1 METITRLF
9 ALTGRTAV
17 VTGASSGLGVVFAE
31 ALASVGANVVLAA
44 RRTDR
49 LEQVKQRIAATGRQ
63 AEAVA
68 CDVGE
73 PQQIEALVR
82 KSIARFGRVDIL
94 INNAGV
100 VAEGGMLPERIPWQA
115 FEQTVRINLLGAWYC
130 AQQCAAQSM
139 LPDGKGGNIVNVAS
153 IAGLHGLADFP
164 SAYQATK
171 AALINLTQ
179 NLAGSWG
186 DRGVRVNA
194 LAPGWFPSE
203 MTDQVMSVPSF
214 RAWTERSAPMKRTG
228 RPEELVAPLLFLAS
242 DASSFVT
249 GHTLVVD
256 GGIAAAGGEQM
267 PGDFMQLLAALTPH
281 DLGKRIGR

>member
-1 METITRLF
+1 MNAISKLF
-9 ALTGRTAV
+9 DLTGRTAI
-17 VTGASSGLGVVFAE
+17 VTGASSGLGVTFAE
-31 ALASVGANVVLAA
+31 ALASAGASVVLAA
-44 RRTDR
+44 RRVDR
-49 LEQVKQRIAATGRQ
+49 LESVKKKITATGGK

-73 PQQIEALVR
+73 PQQIEALVAQAV
-82 KSIARFGRVDIL
+82 ARFGRVDIL
-94 INNAGV
+94 VNNAGV
-100 VAEGGMLPERIPWQA
+100 VAEGGMVPERIPWTV

-130 AQQCAAQSM
+130 AQQCAAKSM
-139 LPDGKGGNIVNVAS
+139 LTDGKGGSIVNIAS
-153 IAGLHGLADFP
+153 VAGLSGFPDFP

-171 AALINLTQ
+171 AALINLTR
-179 NLAGSWG
+179 NLAGSWA

-214 RAWTERSAPMKRTG
+214 RAWTERLAPMGRTG

-249 GHTLVVD
+249 GQTLVVD
-256 GGIAAAGGEQM
+256 GGISAAGGERM
-267 PGDFMQLLAALTPH
+267 PEDFMEIVAAMTPH
-281 DLGKRIGR
+281 GLGKRIGR